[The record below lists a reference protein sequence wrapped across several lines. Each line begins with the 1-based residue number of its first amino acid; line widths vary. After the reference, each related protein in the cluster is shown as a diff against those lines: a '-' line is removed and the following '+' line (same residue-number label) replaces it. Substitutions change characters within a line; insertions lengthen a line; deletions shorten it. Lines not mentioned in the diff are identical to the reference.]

1 MRTYPLFC
9 SGLIVGLTVATSA
22 FAGASTAPIDPE
34 ELFANNCA
42 ACHGMDRG
50 GYIGPGLNKETHG
63 EVDPET
69 LASII
74 ASGVDGKLM
83 PSWKARLSEKQI
95 MALATH
101 IVKTPKRVVSWTM
114 DDVKKSLTVYVADES
129 SLPMSPVY
137 GIGDMDDLMAVTSRG
152 TLSRDTSQVVFM
164 NGKTNEIVGRVP
176 TDYAP
181 HIVDY
186 HPTNERWAYVKTDGG
201 RVYKVD
207 LYSMKAVRSVQ
218 VGFSGPSLAV
228 SWDGK
233 YIAAGSFVP
242 NTAVILK
249 ADTLEPVKFLDLK
262 GVDPD
267 GQMVE
272 ADSGSITATPFGPY
286 FAIALE
292 KAGQVWIADLSKP
305 DIPLTK
311 IEKVG
316 RHLHDAFLTDKSG
329 RYMAIAAY
337 DDKKMA
343 VIDFKD
349 KKVVKDIPAGCVIH
363 TGSGA
368 IAEVNGRAIGFG
380 TNFGAPCKDKGT
392 IVTAFDTKTFE
403 VIKQIPVIGGS
414 ESPAAHPASPFV
426 VVDIISGKNAGKIQA
441 IDKNTLEVVKT
452 IEVGG
457 HSHFPEFTADGK
469 YLYVS
474 AGYWGNK
481 LVIYDGATLEK
492 VTEVDMEVPAGIFSH
507 VRPKIVTIGLP
518 L

>member
-1 MRTYPLFC
+1 MRTFKPIV
-9 SGLIVGLTVATSA
+9 SGLVGFGLSLSCTVAASA
-22 FAGASTAPIDPE
+22 DEGLEA
-34 ELFANNCA
+34 LFANNCA

-50 GYIGPGLNKETHG
+50 GYIAPALNKDNQG
-63 EVDPET
+63 EVDPSA
-69 LASII
+69 LAYII
-74 ASGVDGKLM
+74 TNGVDGTLM
-83 PSWKARLSEKQI
+83 PAWKGRLSEKQI
-95 MALATH
+95 LDLATYFT
-101 IVKTPKRVVSWTM
+101 KAPKREVKWTM
-114 DDVKKSLTVYVADES
+114 ADVKNSLTVYVADES
-129 SLPMSPVY
+129 TLPKQPVY
-137 GIGDMDDLMAVTSRG
+137 GIENMDDLVAVTSRG
-152 TLSRDTSQVVFM
+152 TRARDTSRVVFF
-164 NGKTNEIVGRVP
+164 NGKNNEIVGSIP
-176 TDYAP
+176 TNYAP

-186 HPTNERWAYVKTDGG
+186 DPANERWAYVKTDGG
-201 RVYKVD
+201 RIYKVD

-218 VGFSGPSLAV
+218 VGFGGPSLAV

-233 YIAAGSFVP
+233 YLAAGSFVP

-267 GQMVE
+267 GKMVE
-272 ADSGSITATPFGPY
+272 ADSGSITATPYGPY
-286 FAIALE
+286 FSISLE
-292 KAGQVWIADLSKP
+292 MAGQVWIADLSKP
-305 DIPLTK
+305 GIPLTK
-311 IEKVG
+311 IMNVG
-316 RHLHDAFLTDKSG
+316 RHLHDSFLTDKSG

-368 IAEVNGRAIGFG
+368 VTEVDGRYIGIG

-392 IVTAFDTKTFE
+392 IVTAFDAKTFE

-414 ESPAAHPASPFV
+414 ESPAAHPASPYI
-426 VVDIISGKNAGKIQA
+426 VVDIISGNEAGKIQA
-441 IDKNTLEVVKT
+441 IDKKTLEVVKT
-452 IEVGG
+452 IDVGG

-474 AGYWGNK
+474 AGYAGNK
-481 LVIYDGATLEK
+481 LVIYDGKTLAK
-492 VTEVDMEVPAGIFSH
+492 VKEVAMEVPAGIFSH

-518 L
+518 QG